1 MNVFLGIGVLALCY
15 LAFAFVRLGFHQR
28 LPLLFRRWSSINQVL
43 EEAER
48 RHGESI
54 IIELESPLSWR
65 MPQLPQSPQLLH
77 PQSQPERARST
88 QAGGDEANDGRL
100 WSAASA
106 LRCVRRLAG
115 MFDDL
120 LTEQCERIAI
130 YKENEFDL
138 YLFGTAA
145 LRSSAIAVP
154 INGNMD
160 STIALGYL
168 GYVGASVLVTDSVR
182 FERLRASGAWPQS
195 LRNIVIVDGD
205 VEPLVDAT
213 PARRPTIRSLAGL
226 LAAAAPQTQARAER
240 CKPGLED
247 PHFIVH
253 TSGTTGIPKG
263 VLLTG
268 VGLLHSLRAVAVFNL
283 ISRRDLV
290 YLALPMNHQIVQL
303 YLQAIFLLGVRTV
316 INREFDGKRVLG
328 TLAER
333 RVSVFFGFPIAY
345 VQLLEAGLER
355 AELARMRVWGTT
367 ADASHEV
374 FQRPAVRQGR
384 FFRDLG
390 IPVDGSLFVDG
401 LGSSEVGVAA
411 LMRIVTPWTTHF
423 GRRVGRRAPMGPRIK
438 ITDEFGCKVPAGQAG
453 RLMIKGHCM
462 LAGYWNAHDKLFA
475 ATRDGWWFTGDIVRR
490 ERDGELV
497 HLDREV
503 DVIASRRGPV
513 YTLLL
518 EEHLHRH
525 SAVMDVCVFGVP
537 DLNDADGAQLP
548 AAVIALRSSHKA
560 YPRERLERELNAEL
574 PPEQQLA
581 FVQVVP
587 WSEFPMGVTGKT
599 LKRRLRETVGRQ
611 DEQAARAVATETIA
625 VTQ

>member
-1 MNVFLGIGVLALCY
+1 MNIIIGVGVLVFFHA
-15 LAFAFVRLGFHQR
+15 AFAFVRLGFHQR
-28 LPLLFRRWSSINQVL
+28 LPLLFRRWNSINQVL

-48 RHGESI
+48 RHGENI
-54 IIELESPLSWR
+54 VIELECPLSWR
-65 MPQLPQSPQLLH
+65 MPQPVQSGLPHAAQVPGDD
-77 PQSQPERARST
+77 ARD
-88 QAGGDEANDGRL
+88 ARL

-106 LRCVRRLAG
+106 LRCVRHLAG
-115 MFDDL
+115 VFDSL
-120 LTEQCERIAI
+120 LADPHERIAI
-130 YKENEFDL
+130 YKANEFDL
-138 YLFGTAA
+138 YLFGAAA
-145 LRSSAIAVP
+145 LRSGAIAVP

-160 STIALGYL
+160 GTIALGYL
-168 GYVGASVLVTDSVR
+168 DYVGASVLITDKAHL
-182 FERLRASGAWPQS
+182 ERLRASGGWPQG
-195 LRNIVIVDGD
+195 LRSIVVVDGD
-205 VEPLVDAT
+205 DEPLVHAVSV
-213 PARRPTIRSLAGL
+213 RRPEIRSIGSL
-226 LAAAAPQTQARAER
+226 LGGIAPQTQER
-240 CKPGLED
+240 SECCKPGLED

-316 INREFDGKRVLG
+316 INRDFDGRRVLAA
-328 TLAER
+328 LAER

-345 VQLLEAGLER
+345 VQLLEAGLDR
-355 AELARMRVWGTT
+355 AGLSRMRIWGTT

-411 LMRIVTPWTTHF
+411 LMRIVTPWTERF

-438 ITDEFGCKVPAGQAG
+438 VADESGRSVPAGQAG
-453 RLMIKGHCM
+453 RLMIKGQCM

-503 DVIASRRGPV
+503 DVIATCRGPV

-518 EEHLHRH
+518 EEYLHQH
-525 SAVMDVCVFGVP
+525 PAVMDVCVFGV
-537 DLNDADGAQLP
+537 DGTEGTQAP
-548 AAVIALRSSHKA
+548 AAVVALRASHQA
-560 YPRERLERELNAEL
+560 YPRERLERELNASL
-574 PPEQQLA
+574 PSGQRLA
-581 FVQVVP
+581 FVRVVP

-599 LKRRLRETVGRQ
+599 LKRRLRETAGAWSGQSPSPTVA
-611 DEQAARAVATETIA
+611 EAVAA
-625 VTQ
+625 VQ